1 MYCRI
6 NINHEFHHSVHHRAS
21 EATTGSIKQEKNRT
35 SHLTKQPQRNRTVRN
50 AEKRD
55 PYSTDTD
62 RINRWSGKK
71 TQDKMGA
78 CKCLMSLVVV
88 LALTMSL
95 AEAQSGTSATCAQ
108 ELIPCMDY
116 LNSTSTPPSSC
127 CDPLK
132 RTVET
137 ELTCLCNLFYTP
149 GLLQTFNISVDNA
162 LALSRRCGVTSDLTS
177 CNNGTYIFFFCAYF
191 ATPFKK
197 FNSLSYL
204 HTHI

>member
-1 MYCRI
+1 
-6 NINHEFHHSVHHRAS
+6 
-21 EATTGSIKQEKNRT
+21 
-35 SHLTKQPQRNRTVRN
+35 
-50 AEKRD
+50 
-55 PYSTDTD
+55 
-62 RINRWSGKK
+62 
-71 TQDKMGA
+71 MGG

-116 LNSTSTPPSSC
+116 LNSSTSTPPSSC

-132 RTVET
+132 RTVEN
-137 ELTCLCNLFYTP
+137 ELACLCNLFYTP
-149 GLLQTFNISVDNA
+149 GLLQTFNISIDDA

-177 CNNGTYIFFFCAYF
+177 CNNGGTYILFFYAYF

-197 FNSLSYL
+197 FNSLSCL
-204 HTHI
+204 